1 MHVAEDRSKE
11 NKRLTRHKE
20 MQLLLFIFLPFVA
33 FLRSCFNLRSRVSQV
48 VFVLFFALFGYC
60 HTFTDIRADSYRKY
74 LSFDT
79 YQAESIRDITTDF
92 LNGEHKDI
100 YENILFS
107 LLKSITDNPHIMMM
121 VVGLIGG
128 IFTMLLFKRFL
139 EDKRIGMTIPIAIL
153 VMMLFIEA
161 NPILIGGIR
170 NFTAMSL
177 FMYSLIRL
185 VIDNKRWWVIGIL
198 LTPLIHFGWIVASVA
213 AIIVWLVR
221 IPNTLLHYVALII
234 CALSLFLDTSSY
246 TGAFNL
252 MMDSMDNEAIA
263 DRVENYGD
271 EDTEEEF
278 NKSLTTRLVRLNN
291 QIGTCFV
298 FILLIFLRRN
308 RRKLFGNDYNQ
319 KIYNLL
325 LWFTIVGYLLISFSV
340 VGQRF
345 VCISQVLIYMLLLN
359 LYQTS
364 DDRAIGR
371 FIYALPVVFS
381 IRILWTLYNCYCNV
395 GWEIFVLPTPVLLMM

>member
-33 FLRSCFNLRSRVSQV
+33 FLRSCFNLRSRVSQL

-74 LSFDT
+74 LSFTT
-79 YQAESIRDITTDF
+79 YQAESIKDITTDF

-107 LLKSITDNPHIMMM
+107 LLKSVTDNPHIMMM

-128 IFTMLLFKRFL
+128 IFTMLLFKRVF
-139 EDKRIGMTIPIAIL
+139 EDRQSSVTIPIAIL

-185 VIDNKRWWVIGIL
+185 VIDNKRWWIIGIL

-213 AIIVWLVR
+213 AIVVWLVR
-221 IPNTLLHYVALII
+221 MPNTILHYLALII

-246 TGAFNL
+246 SGAFDL

-271 EDTEEEF
+271 EQIEDEF
-278 NKSLTTRLVRLNN
+278 NKSLTTRLVRFNN

-308 RRKLFGNDYNQ
+308 REKLLESGYLQ
-319 KIYNLL
+319 RIYNLL
-325 LWFTIVGYLLISFSV
+325 LWFTIVGYSLISFSV

-345 VCISQVLIYMLLLN
+345 VCISQILIYMLLLN

-364 DDRAIGR
+364 DSRAVGR

-381 IRILWTLYNCYCNV
+381 IRILWVLYNCYCNV
-395 GWEIFVLPTPVLLMM
+395 GWEIFVLPTPVLLML

>member
-33 FLRSCFNLRSRVSQV
+33 FLRSCFNLRSRVSQL

-60 HTFTDIRADSYRKY
+60 HTFSDIRADSYRKY
-74 LSFDT
+74 LSFTT
-79 YQAESIRDITTDF
+79 YQAESIKDITTDF

-107 LLKSITDNPHIMMM
+107 LLKSVTDNPHIMMM

-128 IFTMLLFKRFL
+128 IFTMLLFKRVF
-139 EDKRIGMTIPIAIL
+139 EDRQSSVTIPIAIL

-185 VIDNKRWWVIGIL
+185 VIDNKRWWIIGIL

-213 AIIVWLVR
+213 AIVVWLVR
-221 IPNTLLHYVALII
+221 MPNTLLHYLALII

-246 TGAFNL
+246 SGAFDL

-271 EDTEEEF
+271 EQIEDEF

-308 RRKLFGNDYNQ
+308 REKLLESGYLQ
-319 KIYNLL
+319 RIYNLL
-325 LWFTIVGYLLISFSV
+325 LWFTIVGYSLISFSV

-345 VCISQVLIYMLLLN
+345 VCISQILIYMLLLN
-359 LYQTS
+359 LYQSS
-364 DDRAIGR
+364 DSRAVGR

-381 IRILWTLYNCYCNV
+381 IRILWVLYNCYCNV
-395 GWEIFVLPTPVLLMM
+395 GWEIFVLPTPVLLML

>member
-1 MHVAEDRSKE
+1 
-11 NKRLTRHKE
+11 

-33 FLRSCFNLRSRVSQV
+33 FIRSCCDLRSRVSQV

-60 HTFTDIRADSYRKY
+60 HTFTDIRSDSYRKY

-107 LLKSITDNPHIMMM
+107 LLKSVTDNPHIMMM

-153 VMMLFIEA
+153 IMMLFIEV
-161 NPILIGGIR
+161 NPILMGGIR
-170 NFTAMSL
+170 NFTAISL
-177 FMYSLIRL
+177 FLYSLIRL

>member
-33 FLRSCFNLRSRVSQV
+33 FLRSCFNLRSRVSQL

-60 HTFTDIRADSYRKY
+60 HTFSDIRADSYRKY
-74 LSFDT
+74 LSFTT
-79 YQAESIRDITTDF
+79 YQAESIKDITTDF

-107 LLKSITDNPHIMMM
+107 LLKSVTDNPHIMMM

-128 IFTMLLFKRFL
+128 IFTMLLFKRVF
-139 EDKRIGMTIPIAIL
+139 EDRQSSVTIPIAIL

-185 VIDNKRWWVIGIL
+185 VIDNKRWWIIGIL

-213 AIIVWLVR
+213 AIVVWLVR
-221 IPNTLLHYVALII
+221 MPNTLLHYLALII

-246 TGAFNL
+246 SGAFDL

-271 EDTEEEF
+271 EQIEDEF

-308 RRKLFGNDYNQ
+308 REKLLESGYLQ
-319 KIYNLL
+319 RIYNML
-325 LWFTIVGYLLISFSV
+325 LWFTIVGYSLISFSV

-345 VCISQVLIYMLLLN
+345 VCISQILIYMLLLN

-364 DDRAIGR
+364 DSRAVGR

-381 IRILWTLYNCYCNV
+381 IRILWVLYNCYCNV
-395 GWEIFVLPTPVLLMM
+395 GWEIFVLPTPVLLML

>member
-1 MHVAEDRSKE
+1 
-11 NKRLTRHKE
+11 

-74 LSFDT
+74 LSFTT
-79 YQAESIRDITTDF
+79 YQAESIKDITTDF

-107 LLKSITDNPHIMMM
+107 LLKSVTDNPHIMMM

>member
-1 MHVAEDRSKE
+1 
-11 NKRLTRHKE
+11 

-33 FLRSCFNLRSRVSQV
+33 FLRSCFNLRSRVSQL

-60 HTFTDIRADSYRKY
+60 HTFSDIRADSYRKY
-74 LSFDT
+74 LSFTT
-79 YQAESIRDITTDF
+79 YQAESIKDITTDF

-107 LLKSITDNPHIMMM
+107 LLKSVTDNPHIMMM

-128 IFTMLLFKRFL
+128 IFTMLLFKRVF
-139 EDKRIGMTIPIAIL
+139 EDRQSSVTIPIAIL

-185 VIDNKRWWVIGIL
+185 VIDNKRWWIIGIL

-213 AIIVWLVR
+213 AIVVWLVR
-221 IPNTLLHYVALII
+221 MPNTLLHYLALII

-246 TGAFNL
+246 SGAFDL

-271 EDTEEEF
+271 EQIEDEF

-308 RRKLFGNDYNQ
+308 REKLLESGYLQ
-319 KIYNLL
+319 RIYNLL
-325 LWFTIVGYLLISFSV
+325 LWFTIVGYSLISFSV

-345 VCISQVLIYMLLLN
+345 VCISQILIYMLLLN

-364 DDRAIGR
+364 DSRAVGR

-381 IRILWTLYNCYCNV
+381 IRILWVLYNCYCNV
-395 GWEIFVLPTPVLLMM
+395 GWEIFVLPTPVLLML

>member
-1 MHVAEDRSKE
+1 
-11 NKRLTRHKE
+11 

-74 LSFDT
+74 LSFTT
-79 YQAESIRDITTDF
+79 YQAESIKDITTDF

-107 LLKSITDNPHIMMM
+107 LLKSVTDNPHIMMM

-128 IFTMLLFKRFL
+128 IFTMLLFKRVF
-139 EDKRIGMTIPIAIL
+139 EDRQSSVTIPIAIL

-308 RRKLFGNDYNQ
+308 CRKLFGNDYNQ

>member
-33 FLRSCFNLRSRVSQV
+33 FLRSCFNLRSRVSQL

-74 LSFDT
+74 LSFTT
-79 YQAESIRDITTDF
+79 YQAESIKDITTDF

-107 LLKSITDNPHIMMM
+107 LLKSVTDNPHIMMM

-128 IFTMLLFKRFL
+128 IFTMLLFKRVF
-139 EDKRIGMTIPIAIL
+139 EDRQSSVTIPIAIL

-185 VIDNKRWWVIGIL
+185 VIDNKRWWIIGIL

-213 AIIVWLVR
+213 AIVVWLVR
-221 IPNTLLHYVALII
+221 MPNTLLHYLALII

-246 TGAFNL
+246 SGAFDL

-271 EDTEEEF
+271 EQIEDEF

-308 RRKLFGNDYNQ
+308 REKLLESGYLQ
-319 KIYNLL
+319 RIYNLL
-325 LWFTIVGYLLISFSV
+325 LWFTIVGYSLISFSV

-345 VCISQVLIYMLLLN
+345 VCISQILIYMLLLN

-364 DDRAIGR
+364 DSRAVGR

-381 IRILWTLYNCYCNV
+381 IRILWVLYNCYCNV
-395 GWEIFVLPTPVLLMM
+395 GWEIFVLPTPVLLML

>member
-1 MHVAEDRSKE
+1 
-11 NKRLTRHKE
+11 

>member
-1 MHVAEDRSKE
+1 M
-11 NKRLTRHKE
+11 
-20 MQLLLFIFLPFVA
+20 
-33 FLRSCFNLRSRVSQV
+33 RSRVSQV

-60 HTFTDIRADSYRKY
+60 HTFTDIRSDSYRKY

-107 LLKSITDNPHIMMM
+107 LLKSVTDNPHIMMM

-153 VMMLFIEA
+153 IMMLFIEV
-161 NPILIGGIR
+161 NPMLMGGIR
-170 NFTAMSL
+170 NFTAISL
-177 FMYSLIRL
+177 FLYSLIRL

-221 IPNTLLHYVALII
+221 IPNTLLHSVALII

-263 DRVENYGD
+263 DRVENYGE

-278 NKSLTTRLVRLNN
+278 NKSLTTRLVRFNN

-308 RRKLFGNDYNQ
+308 CRKLFGNDYNQ

-381 IRILWTLYNCYCNV
+381 IRILWVLYNCYCNV
-395 GWEIFVLPTPVLLMM
+395 GWEIFVLPTPVLLML